1 VGVNNQGE
9 GTKKKQLS
17 SLLSFTEQEED
28 EDALEVQVTKKR
40 CFGRNPDVNT
50 GFLSGSQAE
59 KAEESVALKR
69 KLIEEYLEKQ
79 AREK

>member
-1 VGVNNQGE
+1 
-9 GTKKKQLS
+9 
-17 SLLSFTEQEED
+17 
-28 EDALEVQVTKKR
+28 
-40 CFGRNPDVNT
+40 VNT

-79 AREK
+79 AKEK